1 MSWVG
6 EEILA
11 LRTLFQGDSEYRAPG
26 RKQVHGLENVLA
38 KVIPEESV
46 LPVLQLISGLP
57 LKSLDM
63 MTGYTVSILIDVFL
77 KKEEEALAHPWE
89 INEYYAQFLHEC
101 QVVVESRA
109 DADPW
114 RIDPHGL

>member
-6 EEILA
+6 DEILA

-26 RKQVHGLENVLA
+26 RKQVHGLQNVLA

-46 LPVLQLISGLP
+46 LPVLQLITGLP
-57 LKSLDM
+57 LKSVEM

-77 KKEEEALAHPWE
+77 KKDGEGLAHPWE
-89 INEYYAQFLHEC
+89 INEYYGKFLHEC
-101 QVVVESRA
+101 QAALKGRV
-109 DADPW
+109 DTDPW
-114 RIDPHGL
+114 RIDPNGI